1 MSNYFNKFSAF
12 ILLSIF
18 ITLFVLTVY
27 SLISSN
33 DIVRNVELIQ
43 YVLIADFVF
52 LIILFL
58 YLSIF
63 LINYFKY
70 KNRDVVGLRLF
81 NKFFLFFG
89 LFSIIPSGIILMAS
103 AIFFNIEVS
112 TWLGPAFKSTVNNSY
127 QLAQKYID
135 QTERD
140 LITDSKFIRNYVLAE
155 RLIDRDIIQ
164 RFNITTVYNYNNG
177 NQFIEHISEEKI
189 FLSDENLK
197 DASSSSENDITI
209 FFSNDQLF
217 SKVNLNET
225 SYLLLLKNI
234 DLETLNYY
242 KNIIQSYEAIN
253 SFDNNKRDI
262 QITFFTIYIILS
274 TSLIFIF
281 IIIGSNFSFRL
292 AKPIRDLNNS
302 IIDLRKG
309 KYQQSDF
316 EKINDKD
323 DISVLTN
330 SFHEMSKTIIRQK
343 NNLEDV
349 NSTITDQLSFIN
361 NIIENS
367 PYGIFVLKDKSLI
380 FENSA
385 SLIFSTE
392 KYTSFENFTNF
403 LSNHFNNKNFYRNSY
418 EINLDLKLENSQKY
432 FFVKSIFIDNNSLF
446 DQIIIFNDYT
456 DLIFAEKNNAIAD
469 LARKISHEIKNPLTP
484 MLLSTEFIES
494 QLEDVELI
502 NSIKSIKRQIFL
514 IQNLVNEFSTYARL
528 PKANITKL
536 NLSEICLVYIEE
548 YKRNYDHISIKSNID
563 ENLFINFDHSYLDII
578 FNNLFKNSIE
588 ALNSTNNPS
597 IEITLKTNNNNLVL
611 TFFDNGPGYEGNIE
625 DLKKPYF
632 STKNSTGLGLSLINK
647 IITDNSY
654 KMNIT
659 TNSYS
664 GFKIEIVFN
673 DEDISNR

>member
-1 MSNYFNKFSAF
+1 M
-12 ILLSIF
+12 ISIF
-18 ITLFVLTVY
+18 ITLFSLTVY

-33 DIVRNVELIQ
+33 EIVRNAELIQ
-43 YVLIADFVF
+43 YILIADFVF
-52 LIILFL
+52 LLILLL

-70 KNRDVVGLRLF
+70 KNREVVGLRLF
-81 NKFFLFFG
+81 NRFFLFFG
-89 LFSIIPSGIILMAS
+89 LFSIIPSGIILLAS

-127 QLAQKYID
+127 QLAQKYIN
-135 QTERD
+135 QTEID
-140 LITDSKFIRNYVLAE
+140 LITDSKFIRNYVLSE

-177 NQFIEHISEEKI
+177 NEFIEHFSDEKI
-189 FLSDENLK
+189 FLSDVNLK
-197 DASSSSENDITI
+197 DASSKSENDITI

-217 SKVNLNET
+217 SKVNLND
-225 SYLLLLKNI
+225 SNYLLLLKNI

-242 KNIIQSYEAIN
+242 QNIIQSYEAIN
-253 SFDNNKRDI
+253 SIDNNKRDI

-281 IIIGSNFSFRL
+281 IIIGTNFSFRL

-309 KYQQSDF
+309 KYKQKEF
-316 EKINDKD
+316 EKLIDKD

-330 SFHEMSKTIIRQK
+330 SFHEMSKTIINQK
-343 NNLEDV
+343 NSLQDV
-349 NSTITDQLSFIN
+349 NATINDQLSFIN

-367 PYGIFVLKDKSLI
+367 PYGIFVLNNKSMI

-385 SLIFSTE
+385 STIFSSE
-392 KYTSFENFTNF
+392 KNTSFENFTKL
-403 LSNHFNNKNFYRNSY
+403 LSNHFNHSQNFYKKSY
-418 EINLDLKLENSQKY
+418 EINLEVKLKNIQKY

-456 DLIFAEKNNAIAD
+456 DIIFAEKNNAIAD

-494 QLEDVELI
+494 QLEDEELI

-548 YKRNYDHISIKSNID
+548 YKRNYDKID
-563 ENLFINFDHSYLDII
+563 INYKIEDNLFVNFDHSYLDII

-588 ALNSTNNPS
+588 ALEITNKPE
-597 IEITLKTNNNNLVL
+597 IDITLKKTDKKLIL
-611 TFFDNGPGYEGNIE
+611 TFFDNGPGYDGDID
-625 DLKKPYF
+625 DLIKPYF
-632 STKNSTGLGLSLINK
+632 STKNSSGLGLSLINK

-664 GFKIEIVFN
+664 GFKIEIIFY
-673 DEDISNR
+673 D

>member
-1 MSNYFNKFSAF
+1 M
-12 ILLSIF
+12 
-18 ITLFVLTVY
+18 
-27 SLISSN
+27 
-33 DIVRNVELIQ
+33 
-43 YVLIADFVF
+43 
-52 LIILFL
+52 
-58 YLSIF
+58 
-63 LINYFKY
+63 
-70 KNRDVVGLRLF
+70 
-81 NKFFLFFG
+81 
-89 LFSIIPSGIILMAS
+89 IPSGIILIAS

-164 RFNITTVYNYNNG
+164 RFNITTVYNYNKE
-177 NQFIEHISEEKI
+177 NQFIEHISDEKI
-189 FLSDENLK
+189 FISDDNLNAAKQENE
-197 DASSSSENDITI
+197 SDITI

-217 SKVNLNET
+217 SKVKLNN
-225 SYLLLLKNI
+225 SNYLLLLKKI

-242 KNIIQSYEAIN
+242 QNIIQSYEAIN
-253 SFDNNKRDI
+253 SFDTNKRDI

-292 AKPIRDLNNS
+292 AKPIRDLNTA

-309 KYQQSDF
+309 KYRQLEFKNST
-316 EKINDKD
+316 EKD

-330 SFHEMSKTIIRQK
+330 SFHEMSKTIISQK
-343 NNLEDV
+343 NNLQDV
-349 NSTITDQLSFIN
+349 NSTINDQLSFIN

-367 PYGIFVLKDKSLI
+367 PYGIFVLKNKLMI

-385 SLIFSTE
+385 SLVFKTDKNSS
-392 KYTSFENFTNF
+392 YQNFINL
-403 LSNHFNNKNFYRNSY
+403 LSNHFNSKDAFFQKSY
-418 EINLDLKLENSQKY
+418 EVNLDLILENIQKV
-432 FFVKSIFIDNNSLF
+432 FFIKSIFIDNNSLF

-456 DLIFAEKNNAIAD
+456 DLISAEKNNAIAD

-494 QLEDVELI
+494 QLKDDELK
-502 NSIKSIKRQIFL
+502 NSIISIKRQIFL

-536 NLSEICLVYIEE
+536 NLSEICLVYIDE
-548 YKRNYDHISIKSNID
+548 YKRNYDNIKINFNL
-563 ENLFINFDHSYLDII
+563 EKNLFINFDHSYLDII

-588 ALNSTNNPS
+588 ALENIPNPIIEVSLRKNENSL
-597 IEITLKTNNNNLVL
+597 IL
-611 TFFDNGPGYEGNIE
+611 TFFDNGPGYDGKTE
-625 DLKKPYF
+625 DLIKPYF

-647 IITDNSY
+647 IITDNSN

-664 GFKIEIVFN
+664 GFKIEIIFN
-673 DEDISNR
+673 DKNISN

>member
-1 MSNYFNKFSAF
+1 M
-12 ILLSIF
+12 ISIF
-18 ITLFVLTVY
+18 ITLFSLTVY

-33 DIVRNVELIQ
+33 EIVRNAELIQ
-43 YVLIADFVF
+43 YILIADFVF
-52 LIILFL
+52 LLILLL

-63 LINYFKY
+63 LINYLKY
-70 KNRDVVGLRLF
+70 KNREVVGLRLF

-89 LFSIIPSGIILMAS
+89 LFSIIPSGIILLAS

-127 QLAQKYID
+127 QLAQKYIN

-177 NQFIEHISEEKI
+177 NQFIEHISDEKI
-189 FLSDENLK
+189 FLSDQNLK
-197 DASSSSENDITI
+197 DASAKSENDITI

-217 SKVNLNET
+217 SKVNLNN
-225 SYLLLLKNI
+225 SNYLLLLKNI

-242 KNIIQSYEAIN
+242 QNIIQSYEAIN
-253 SFDNNKRDI
+253 SIDNNKRNI

-281 IIIGSNFSFRL
+281 IIIGTNFSFRL

-309 KYQQSDF
+309 KYKQMEF
-316 EKINDKD
+316 EKSSNKD

-330 SFHEMSKTIIRQK
+330 SFHEMSKTIIDQK
-343 NNLEDV
+343 NNLQEV
-349 NSTITDQLSFIN
+349 NATINDQLSFIN

-367 PYGIFVLKDKSLI
+367 PYGIFVLNNKSMI

-385 SLIFSTE
+385 STIFSSE
-392 KYTSFENFTNF
+392 KNTSFENFTKL
-403 LSNHFNNKNFYRNSY
+403 LSNHFNNSQNFYKKSY
-418 EINLDLKLENSQKY
+418 EINLEVKLKNIQKY

-494 QLEDVELI
+494 QLEDEELI

-548 YKRNYDHISIKSNID
+548 YKRNYDKIEINHNIE
-563 ENLFINFDHSYLDII
+563 ENLFVNFDHSYLDII

-588 ALNSTNNPS
+588 ALVSTNNPA
-597 IEITLKTNNNNLVL
+597 IDITLKKIDKKLIL
-611 TFFDNGPGYEGNIE
+611 TFFDNGPGYDGDID
-625 DLKKPYF
+625 DLIKPYF
-632 STKNSTGLGLSLINK
+632 STKNSSGLGLSLINK

-664 GFKIEIVFN
+664 GFKIEIIFY
-673 DEDISNR
+673 D

>member
-12 ILLSIF
+12 ILISIF
-18 ITLFVLTVY
+18 ITLFSLTVY

-33 DIVRNVELIQ
+33 EIVRNAELIQ
-43 YVLIADFVF
+43 YILIVDFVF
-52 LIILFL
+52 LLILLL

-63 LINYFKY
+63 LINYLKY
-70 KNRDVVGLRLF
+70 KNREVVGLRLF

-89 LFSIIPSGIILMAS
+89 LFSIIPSGIILLAS

-127 QLAQKYID
+127 QLAQKYIN

-140 LITDSKFIRNYVLAE
+140 LITDSKFIRNYVLSE

-164 RFNITTVYNYNNG
+164 RFNISTVYNISNG
-177 NQFIEHISEEKI
+177 NQFIEHISDEKI
-189 FLSDENLK
+189 FLSDKNLM
-197 DASSSSENDITI
+197 DASTESENDITI

-217 SKVNLNET
+217 SKVNLNN
-225 SYLLLLKNI
+225 SNYLLLLKNI

-242 KNIIQSYEAIN
+242 QNIIQSYKAIN
-253 SFDNNKRDI
+253 SIDNNKRDI

-281 IIIGSNFSFRL
+281 IIIGTNFSLRL

-309 KYQQSDF
+309 KYKQKKF
-316 EKINDKD
+316 EKLNDKD

-330 SFHEMSKTIIRQK
+330 SFHEMSKTIINQN
-343 NNLEDV
+343 NNLQEV
-349 NSTITDQLSFIN
+349 NATINDQLSFIN

-367 PYGIFVLKDKSLI
+367 PYGIFVLNNKSKI

-385 SLIFSTE
+385 STIFSN
-392 KYTSFENFTNF
+392 KNNTSFENFTKL
-403 LSNHFNNKNFYRNSY
+403 LSNHFNNSQNIFRKSY
-418 EINLDLKLENSQKY
+418 EINLEVKLENIQKY

-456 DLIFAEKNNAIAD
+456 DIIFAEKNNAIAD

-484 MLLSTEFIES
+484 MLLSTEFIEN
-494 QLEDVELI
+494 QLDDEELI

-528 PKANITKL
+528 PKAIITKL

-548 YKRNYDHISIKSNID
+548 YKRNYNKIEIIHNIED
-563 ENLFINFDHSYLDII
+563 DLFVNFDHSYLDII

-588 ALNSTNNPS
+588 ALETTNNPS
-597 IEITLKTNNNNLVL
+597 IDITLKKTDKKLIL
-611 TFFDNGPGYEGNIE
+611 TFFDNGPGYDGDID
-625 DLKKPYF
+625 DLIKPYF
-632 STKNSTGLGLSLINK
+632 STKNSSGLGLSLINK

-664 GFKIEIVFN
+664 GFKIEIIFY
-673 DEDISNR
+673 D

>member
-12 ILLSIF
+12 ILISIF
-18 ITLFVLTVY
+18 ITLFALTVY

-33 DIVRNVELIQ
+33 EIIRNVEFIQ

-52 LIILFL
+52 LLILLL

-63 LINYFKY
+63 LINYLKY
-70 KNRDVVGLRLF
+70 KNREIVGLRLF

-89 LFSIIPSGIILMAS
+89 LFSIIPSGIILLAS

-127 QLAQKYID
+127 QLAQKYIN

-177 NQFIEHISEEKI
+177 NQFIEHISDEKI
-189 FLSDENLK
+189 FLSEENLNE
-197 DASSSSENDITI
+197 ASTKSDNDITI

-217 SKVNLNET
+217 SKVNLNN
-225 SYLLLLKNI
+225 SNYLLLLKNI

-242 KNIIQSYEAIN
+242 QNIIQSYEAIN
-253 SFDNNKRDI
+253 SIDNNKRDI

-281 IIIGSNFSFRL
+281 IIIGTNFSFRL

-309 KYQQSDF
+309 KYKQTEF
-316 EKINDKD
+316 EKSNNKD

-330 SFHEMSKTIIRQK
+330 SFHEMSKTIINQK
-343 NNLEDV
+343 NNLQEV
-349 NSTITDQLSFIN
+349 NATINDQLSFIN

-367 PYGIFVLKDKSLI
+367 PYGIFVLKNKSMI

-385 SLIFSTE
+385 SSIFKNE
-392 KYTSFENFTNF
+392 KKTSFENFTKL
-403 LSNHFNNKNFYRNSY
+403 LSIHFNNTLNFFKKSY
-418 EINLDLKLENSQKY
+418 EINLEVKLENIQKY
-432 FFVKSIFIDNNSLF
+432 FFVKSIFINNNSLF

-456 DLIFAEKNNAIAD
+456 DLIFAEKNNAIAE

-494 QLEDVELI
+494 QLEDEELI

-528 PKANITKL
+528 PKPNITKL
-536 NLSEICLVYIEE
+536 NLSEISLVYIEE
-548 YKRNYDHISIKSNID
+548 YKRNYDKIEITHNIED
-563 ENLFINFDHSYLDII
+563 NLFVNFDHSYLDII

-588 ALNSTNNPS
+588 ALVSTNNPK
-597 IEITLKTNNNNLVL
+597 IEISLKKIDKMLILN
-611 TFFDNGPGYEGNIE
+611 FFDNGPGYDGDIDNLI
-625 DLKKPYF
+625 KPYF
-632 STKNSTGLGLSLINK
+632 STKNSSGLGLSLINK

-664 GFKIEIVFN
+664 GFKIEIIFY
-673 DEDISNR
+673 D

>member
-1 MSNYFNKFSAF
+1 M
-12 ILLSIF
+12 ISIF
-18 ITLFVLTVY
+18 ITLFALTVY

-33 DIVRNVELIQ
+33 EIVRNAELIQ
-43 YVLIADFVF
+43 YILIADFVF
-52 LIILFL
+52 LLILLL

-63 LINYFKY
+63 LINYLKY
-70 KNRDVVGLRLF
+70 KNREVVGLRLF

-89 LFSIIPSGIILMAS
+89 LFSIIPSGIILLAS

-127 QLAQKYID
+127 QLAQKYIN

-177 NQFIEHISEEKI
+177 NQFIEHISDEKI
-189 FLSDENLK
+189 FISEENIK
-197 DASSSSENDITI
+197 EASIKSENDITI

-217 SKVNLNET
+217 SRVNLNR
-225 SYLLLLKNI
+225 SNYLLLLKNI

-242 KNIIQSYEAIN
+242 QNIIQSYEAIN
-253 SFDNNKRDI
+253 SIDNNKKNI

-281 IIIGSNFSFRL
+281 IIIGTNFSFRL

-309 KYQQSDF
+309 KYKQMEF
-316 EKINDKD
+316 EKSNNKD

-330 SFHEMSKTIIRQK
+330 SFHEMSKTIINQK
-343 NNLEDV
+343 NNLQEV
-349 NSTITDQLSFIN
+349 NATINDQLSFIN

-367 PYGIFVLKDKSLI
+367 PYGIFVLNNKSI
-380 FENSA
+380 VFENSA
-385 SLIFSTE
+385 STIFSSE
-392 KYTSFENFTNF
+392 KNTSFENFKK
-403 LSNHFNNKNFYRNSY
+403 LISNHFNNNQDFYRKSY
-418 EINLDLKLENSQKY
+418 EINLEVKLKNLQKY
-432 FFVKSIFIDNNSLF
+432 FFVKSIFIENNSLF

-494 QLEDVELI
+494 QLEDEELT

-528 PKANITKL
+528 PKPNITKL

-548 YKRNYDHISIKSNID
+548 YKRNYDKIEVTHRIED
-563 ENLFINFDHSYLDII
+563 NLFVNFDHSYLDII

-588 ALNSTNNPS
+588 ALVSTNNPL
-597 IEITLKTNNNNLVL
+597 IDINLKKIDKKLIL
-611 TFFDNGPGYEGNIE
+611 TFFDNGPGYDGNID
-625 DLKKPYF
+625 DLIKPYF
-632 STKNSTGLGLSLINK
+632 STKNSSGLGLSLINK

-664 GFKIEIVFN
+664 GFKIEIIFY
-673 DEDISNR
+673 D

>member
-1 MSNYFNKFSAF
+1 M
-12 ILLSIF
+12 ISIF
-18 ITLFVLTVY
+18 ITLFTLTVY

-33 DIVRNVELIQ
+33 EIVRNVELIQ
-43 YVLIADFVF
+43 YILIADFVF
-52 LIILFL
+52 LLILLL
-58 YLSIF
+58 YLSVF
-63 LINYFKY
+63 FINYLKY
-70 KNRDVVGLRLF
+70 KNREVVGLRLF

-89 LFSIIPSGIILMAS
+89 LFSIIPSGIILLAS

-127 QLAQKYID
+127 QLAQKYIN
-135 QTERD
+135 QTESD

-164 RFNITTVYNYNNG
+164 RFDITTVYNYKNG
-177 NQFIEHISEEKI
+177 KQFIEHISDKKI

-197 DASSSSENDITI
+197 DAITDSENDITI
-209 FFSNDQLF
+209 FFSNDQLY
-217 SKVNLNET
+217 SKVKLNN
-225 SYLLLLKNI
+225 SNYLLLLKNI

-242 KNIIQSYEAIN
+242 QNIIQSYEAIN
-253 SFDNNKRDI
+253 SIDNNKRDI

-281 IIIGSNFSFRL
+281 IIIGTNFSLRL

-309 KYQQSDF
+309 KYQQTSF
-316 EKINDKD
+316 EKLSGKD

-330 SFHEMSKTIIRQK
+330 SFHEMSKTIIDQK
-343 NNLEDV
+343 NNLQDV
-349 NSTITDQLSFIN
+349 NSTINDQLSFIN

-367 PYGIFVLKDKSLI
+367 PYGIFVLKNKSMI

-385 SLIFSTE
+385 SSIFSNE
-392 KYTSFENFTNF
+392 NHSSFQNFTNL
-403 LSNHFNNKNFYRNSY
+403 LSNHFSDNQSFYRKSY
-418 EINLDLKLENSQKY
+418 EINLEVKINNNRKY

-494 QLEDVELI
+494 QLKDEELI

-548 YKRNYDHISIKSNID
+548 YKRNYDKITINHNIE
-563 ENLFINFDHSYLDII
+563 ENLIVNFDHSYLDII

-588 ALNSTNNPS
+588 ALVSTNDPA
-597 IEITLKTNNNNLVL
+597 IDIILKKIDNYLIL
-611 TFFDNGPGYEGNIE
+611 TFFDNGPGFDGDIN
-625 DLKKPYF
+625 DLIKPYF
-632 STKNSTGLGLSLINK
+632 STKNSSGLGLSLINK

-664 GFKIEIVFN
+664 GFKIELIFYDKN
-673 DEDISNR
+673 ISN

>member
-1 MSNYFNKFSAF
+1 M
-12 ILLSIF
+12 
-18 ITLFVLTVY
+18 
-27 SLISSN
+27 
-33 DIVRNVELIQ
+33 
-43 YVLIADFVF
+43 
-52 LIILFL
+52 
-58 YLSIF
+58 
-63 LINYFKY
+63 
-70 KNRDVVGLRLF
+70 
-81 NKFFLFFG
+81 
-89 LFSIIPSGIILMAS
+89 
-103 AIFFNIEVS
+103 
-112 TWLGPAFKSTVNNSY
+112 
-127 QLAQKYID
+127 
-135 QTERD
+135 
-140 LITDSKFIRNYVLAE
+140 
-155 RLIDRDIIQ
+155 
-164 RFNITTVYNYNNG
+164 
-177 NQFIEHISEEKI
+177 
-189 FLSDENLK
+189 
-197 DASSSSENDITI
+197 DASIESENDITI

-217 SKVNLNET
+217 SKVNLNN
-225 SYLLLLKNI
+225 SNYLLLLKNI

-242 KNIIQSYEAIN
+242 QNIIQSYEAIN
-253 SFDNNKRDI
+253 SIDNNKRDI

-281 IIIGSNFSFRL
+281 IIIGTNFSLRL

-309 KYQQSDF
+309 KYKQKEF
-316 EKINDKD
+316 EKLTDKD

-330 SFHEMSKTIIRQK
+330 SFHEMSKTIINQN
-343 NNLEDV
+343 NNLQEV
-349 NSTITDQLSFIN
+349 NATINDQLSFIN

-367 PYGIFVLKDKSLI
+367 PYGIFVLNNKSMI

-385 SLIFSTE
+385 STIFSSE
-392 KYTSFENFTNF
+392 KNTSFENFTKL
-403 LSNHFNNKNFYRNSY
+403 LSNHFNNSQNFYKKSY
-418 EINLDLKLENSQKY
+418 EINLEVKLENIQKY

-494 QLEDVELI
+494 QLEDEELI

-548 YKRNYDHISIKSNID
+548 YKRNYDRID
-563 ENLFINFDHSYLDII
+563 IDYKIEDNLFVNFDHSYLDII

-588 ALNSTNNPS
+588 ALISTNNPT
-597 IEITLKTNNNNLVL
+597 IEISLKKIDKKLIL
-611 TFFDNGPGYEGNIE
+611 TFFDNGPGYDGDID
-625 DLKKPYF
+625 DLIKPYF
-632 STKNSTGLGLSLINK
+632 STKNSSGLGLSLINK

-664 GFKIEIVFN
+664 GFKIEIIFY
-673 DEDISNR
+673 D

>member
-1 MSNYFNKFSAF
+1 M
-12 ILLSIF
+12 ISIF
-18 ITLFVLTVY
+18 ITLFSLTVY

-33 DIVRNVELIQ
+33 EIVRNAELIQ
-43 YVLIADFVF
+43 YIFIADFVF
-52 LIILFL
+52 LLILLL

-63 LINYFKY
+63 LINYLKY
-70 KNRDVVGLRLF
+70 KNREIVGLRLF

-89 LFSIIPSGIILMAS
+89 LFSIIPSGIILLAS

-127 QLAQKYID
+127 QLAQKYIN

-140 LITDSKFIRNYVLAE
+140 LITDSKFIRNYVLSE

-189 FLSDENLK
+189 FLSDENLM
-197 DASSSSENDITI
+197 DASAKSENDITI

-217 SKVNLNET
+217 SKVNLNN
-225 SYLLLLKNI
+225 SNYLLLLKNI

-242 KNIIQSYEAIN
+242 QNIIQSYEAIN
-253 SFDNNKRDI
+253 SIDSNKRDI

-274 TSLIFIF
+274 ASLIFIF
-281 IIIGSNFSFRL
+281 IIIGTNFSFRL

-309 KYQQSDF
+309 KYKQTRF
-316 EKINDKD
+316 EKLNNKD
-323 DISVLTN
+323 DISMLTN
-330 SFHEMSKTIIRQK
+330 SFHEMSKTIINQK
-343 NNLEDV
+343 NNLQEV
-349 NSTITDQLSFIN
+349 NATINDQLSFIN

-367 PYGIFVLKDKSLI
+367 PYGIFVLNNKTMI

-385 SLIFSTE
+385 SAIFSNE
-392 KYTSFENFTNF
+392 NNTSFQNFIKL
-403 LSNHFNNKNFYRNSY
+403 LSSHFNNSQNLYRKSY
-418 EINLDLKLENSQKY
+418 EINLEVKLENIQKY

-494 QLEDVELI
+494 QLEDEELI

-548 YKRNYDHISIKSNID
+548 YKRNYGKIEIIHNIED
-563 ENLFINFDHSYLDII
+563 DLFVNFDHSYLDII

-588 ALNSTNNPS
+588 ALISTNNPA
-597 IEITLKTNNNNLVL
+597 IDITLKKIDKKLIL
-611 TFFDNGPGYEGNIE
+611 TFFDNGPGYDGDIDNLI
-625 DLKKPYF
+625 KPYF
-632 STKNSTGLGLSLINK
+632 STKNSSGLGLSLINK
-647 IITDNSY
+647 IITDNSH

-664 GFKIEIVFN
+664 GFKIEIIFN
-673 DEDISNR
+673 D

>member
-1 MSNYFNKFSAF
+1 M
-12 ILLSIF
+12 ISIF
-18 ITLFVLTVY
+18 ITLFALTVY

-33 DIVRNVELIQ
+33 EIIRNVEFIQ
-43 YVLIADFVF
+43 YILIADFVF
-52 LIILFL
+52 LLILLL
-58 YLSIF
+58 YLTIF
-63 LINYFKY
+63 LINYLKY
-70 KNRDVVGLRLF
+70 KKRDVVGLRLF

-89 LFSIIPSGIILMAS
+89 LFSIIPSGIILLAS

-127 QLAQKYID
+127 QLAQKYIN

-140 LITDSKFIRNYVLAE
+140 LITDSKFIRNYVLSE
-155 RLIDRDIIQ
+155 RLIDRDILK
-164 RFNITTVYNYNNG
+164 RFNITTVYNYSYG
-177 NQFIEHISEEKI
+177 NQFIEHISDEKI
-189 FLSDENLK
+189 FLSDDHLK
-197 DASSSSENDITI
+197 DASTKSENDITI

-217 SKVNLNET
+217 SKVNLNN
-225 SYLLLLKNI
+225 SNYLLLLKNI

-242 KNIIQSYEAIN
+242 QNIVQSYEAIN
-253 SFDNNKRDI
+253 SIDNNKRNI

-281 IIIGSNFSFRL
+281 IIIGTNFSFRL

-309 KYQQSDF
+309 KYKQSEF
-316 EKINDKD
+316 EKLSDKD
-323 DISVLTN
+323 DISILTN
-330 SFHEMSKTIIRQK
+330 SFHEMSKTIINQK
-343 NNLEDV
+343 NNLQDV
-349 NSTITDQLSFIN
+349 NSTINDQLSFIN

-367 PYGIFVLKDKSLI
+367 PYGIFVLNNKSMI

-385 SLIFSTE
+385 SSIFNTE
-392 KYTSFENFTNF
+392 QGTSFQNFTKL
-403 LSNHFNNKNFYRNSY
+403 LSNYFNNTENYYRKSY
-418 EINLDLKLENSQKY
+418 EINLEVNLENIQKY

-494 QLEDVELI
+494 QLDDEELI

-548 YKRNYDHISIKSNID
+548 YKRNYDKISINYKIED
-563 ENLFINFDHSYLDII
+563 NLFVNFDHSYLDII

-588 ALNSTNNPS
+588 ALESTTNPS
-597 IEITLKTNNNNLVL
+597 IDIILNKVDKQLVL
-611 TFFDNGPGYEGNIE
+611 TFFDNGPGYDGNIN
-625 DLKKPYF
+625 DLIKPYF
-632 STKNSTGLGLSLINK
+632 STKNSSGLGLSLINK

-664 GFKIEIVFN
+664 GFKIEIIFYDKN
-673 DEDISNR
+673 ISN

>member
-1 MSNYFNKFSAF
+1 M
-12 ILLSIF
+12 
-18 ITLFVLTVY
+18 
-27 SLISSN
+27 
-33 DIVRNVELIQ
+33 
-43 YVLIADFVF
+43 
-52 LIILFL
+52 

-63 LINYFKY
+63 LINYLKY
-70 KNRDVVGLRLF
+70 KNREVVGLRLF

-89 LFSIIPSGIILMAS
+89 LFSIIPSGIILLAS

-127 QLAQKYID
+127 QLAQKYIN

-177 NQFIEHISEEKI
+177 NQFIEHISDEKI
-189 FLSDENLK
+189 FLSDQNLK
-197 DASSSSENDITI
+197 DASAKSQNDITI

-217 SKVNLNET
+217 SKVNLNN
-225 SYLLLLKNI
+225 SNYLLLLKNI

-242 KNIIQSYEAIN
+242 QNIIQSYEAIN
-253 SFDNNKRDI
+253 SIDNNKRNI

-281 IIIGSNFSFRL
+281 IIIGTNFSFRL

-309 KYQQSDF
+309 KYRQTEF
-316 EKINDKD
+316 EKNNNKD

-330 SFHEMSKTIIRQK
+330 SFHEMSKTIINQK
-343 NNLEDV
+343 NNLQKV
-349 NSTITDQLSFIN
+349 NATINDQLSFIN

-367 PYGIFVLKDKSLI
+367 PYGIFVLNNKSMI

-385 SLIFSTE
+385 STIFRSE
-392 KYTSFENFTNF
+392 NITSFKKFTEL
-403 LSNHFNNKNFYRNSY
+403 LSNHFNNSQNLYRKSY
-418 EINLDLKLENSQKY
+418 EINLEVKLENIQKY

-494 QLEDVELI
+494 QLEDEELI

-548 YKRNYDHISIKSNID
+548 YKRNYDKIEIKHNI
-563 ENLFINFDHSYLDII
+563 EGNLFVNFDHSYLDII

-588 ALNSTNNPS
+588 ALISTNNPL
-597 IEITLKTNNNNLVL
+597 IDITLKKINKKLIL
-611 TFFDNGPGYEGNIE
+611 TFFDNGPGYDGNID
-625 DLKKPYF
+625 DLIKPYF
-632 STKNSTGLGLSLINK
+632 STKNSSGLGLSLINK

-664 GFKIEIVFN
+664 GFKIEIIFY
-673 DEDISNR
+673 D

>member
-1 MSNYFNKFSAF
+1 M
-12 ILLSIF
+12 ISIF
-18 ITLFVLTVY
+18 ITLFALTVY

-33 DIVRNVELIQ
+33 EIIRNVEFIQ
-43 YVLIADFVF
+43 YILIADFVF
-52 LIILFL
+52 LLILIL
-58 YLSIF
+58 YLTIF
-63 LINYFKY
+63 LINYLKY
-70 KNRDVVGLRLF
+70 KKRDIVGLRLF

-89 LFSIIPSGIILMAS
+89 LFSIIPSGIILLAS

-127 QLAQKYID
+127 QLAQKYIN

-140 LITDSKFIRNYVLAE
+140 LIIDSKFIRNYVLSE
-155 RLIDRDIIQ
+155 RLIDRDILK
-164 RFNITTVYNYNNG
+164 RFNITTVYNYSYG
-177 NQFIEHISEEKI
+177 NQFIEHISDEKI
-189 FLSDENLK
+189 FLSDDHLK
-197 DASSSSENDITI
+197 DASTKSENDITI

-217 SKVNLNET
+217 SKVNLNN
-225 SYLLLLKNI
+225 SNYLLLLKNI

-242 KNIIQSYEAIN
+242 QNIVQSYEAIN
-253 SFDNNKRDI
+253 SIDNNKRNI

-281 IIIGSNFSFRL
+281 IIIGTNFSFRL
-292 AKPIRDLNNS
+292 AKPIRDLNKS

-309 KYQQSDF
+309 KYKQSEF
-316 EKINDKD
+316 EKLSDKD
-323 DISVLTN
+323 DISILTN
-330 SFHEMSKTIIRQK
+330 SFHEMSKTIITQK
-343 NNLEDV
+343 NNLQDV
-349 NSTITDQLSFIN
+349 NSTINDQLSFIN

-367 PYGIFVLKDKSLI
+367 PYGIFVLNNKSMI

-385 SLIFSTE
+385 SSIFNT
-392 KYTSFENFTNF
+392 KKKTSFQNFTKL
-403 LSNHFNNKNFYRNSY
+403 LSNYFNNTEDFYRKSY
-418 EINLDLKLENSQKY
+418 EINLEVNLENIQKY

-494 QLEDVELI
+494 QLEDEELI

-548 YKRNYDHISIKSNID
+548 YKRNYDKISINYKIED
-563 ENLFINFDHSYLDII
+563 NLFVNFDHSYLDII

-588 ALNSTNNPS
+588 ALESTSNPS
-597 IEITLKTNNNNLVL
+597 IDIILNKVDKQLIL
-611 TFFDNGPGYEGNIE
+611 TFFDNGPGYDGDIN
-625 DLKKPYF
+625 DLIKPYF
-632 STKNSTGLGLSLINK
+632 STKNSSGLGLSLINK

-664 GFKIEIVFN
+664 GFKIEIIFY
-673 DEDISNR
+673 D

>member
-12 ILLSIF
+12 ILISIF
-18 ITLFVLTVY
+18 ITLFALTVY
-27 SLISSN
+27 SLLSSN
-33 DIVRNVELIQ
+33 EIVRNAELIQ

-52 LIILFL
+52 LLILLLYLFL
-58 YLSIF
+58 F
-63 LINYFKY
+63 LINYLKY
-70 KNRDVVGLRLF
+70 KNREVVGLRLF

-127 QLAQKYID
+127 QLAQKYIS

-177 NQFIEHISEEKI
+177 NQFIEHISNEKI
-189 FLSDENLK
+189 FLSDDNLK
-197 DASSSSENDITI
+197 NASAKSESDITI

-217 SKVNLNET
+217 SKVKLTNAN
-225 SYLLLLKNI
+225 YLLLLKKI

-242 KNIIQSYEAIN
+242 QNIIQSYEAIN
-253 SFDNNKRDI
+253 SIDSNKRDI

-281 IIIGSNFSFRL
+281 IIIGTNFSFRL

-309 KYQQSDF
+309 EYQQTNF
-316 EKINDKD
+316 EKLSDKD

-330 SFHEMSKTIIRQK
+330 SFHEMSKTIINQK
-343 NNLEDV
+343 NNLQDV
-349 NSTITDQLSFIN
+349 NSTINDQLSFIN

-367 PYGIFVLKDKSLI
+367 PYGIFVLNNKSMI

-385 SLIFSTE
+385 SSIFSND
-392 KYTSFENFTNF
+392 KYSSFQNFTKL
-403 LSNHFNNKNFYRNSY
+403 LSNHFNNQNFYRKSY
-418 EINLDLKLENSQKY
+418 EINLEVKLANIQKY

-494 QLEDVELI
+494 QLDDEELI

-548 YKRNYDHISIKSNID
+548 YRRNYDKISINHKVED
-563 ENLFINFDHSYLDII
+563 NLFVNFDHSYLDII
-578 FNNLFKNSIE
+578 FNNIFKNSIE
-588 ALNSTNNPS
+588 ALESTDNPVIDIS
-597 IEITLKTNNNNLVL
+597 LKKIDNHLIL
-611 TFFDNGPGYEGNIE
+611 IFFDNGPGYDGDIN
-625 DLKKPYF
+625 DLIKPYF
-632 STKNSTGLGLSLINK
+632 STKNSSGLGLSLISK
-647 IITDNSY
+647 IITDNSH

-664 GFKIEIVFN
+664 GFKIEIIFYDKN
-673 DEDISNR
+673 TSN

>member
-1 MSNYFNKFSAF
+1 M
-12 ILLSIF
+12 ISIF
-18 ITLFVLTVY
+18 ITLFSLTVY

-33 DIVRNVELIQ
+33 EIVRNAELIQ
-43 YVLIADFVF
+43 YILIADFVF
-52 LIILFL
+52 LLILLL

-63 LINYFKY
+63 LINYLKY
-70 KNRDVVGLRLF
+70 KNREVVGLRLF

-89 LFSIIPSGIILMAS
+89 LFSIIPSGIILLAS

-127 QLAQKYID
+127 QLAQKYIN

-177 NQFIEHISEEKI
+177 NQFIEHISDKKI
-189 FLSDENLK
+189 FLSDQNLK
-197 DASSSSENDITI
+197 DASSKSENDITI

-217 SKVNLNET
+217 SKVNLNN
-225 SYLLLLKNI
+225 SNYLLLLKNI

-242 KNIIQSYEAIN
+242 QNIIQSYEAIN
-253 SFDNNKRDI
+253 SIDNNKRNI

-281 IIIGSNFSFRL
+281 IIIGTNFSFRL

-309 KYQQSDF
+309 KYRQKEF
-316 EKINDKD
+316 EKLNDKD

-330 SFHEMSKTIIRQK
+330 SFHEMSKTIINQK
-343 NNLEDV
+343 NNLQDV
-349 NSTITDQLSFIN
+349 NATINDQLSFIN
-361 NIIENS
+361 NIIKNS
-367 PYGIFVLKDKSLI
+367 PYGIFVLNNKSMI

-385 SLIFSTE
+385 SNIFSSE
-392 KYTSFENFTNF
+392 KNTSFENFTKL
-403 LSNHFNNKNFYRNSY
+403 LSNHFNHTQNFYKKSY
-418 EINLDLKLENSQKY
+418 EINLEVKLKNIQKY

-456 DLIFAEKNNAIAD
+456 DLIYAEKNNAIAD

-494 QLEDVELI
+494 QLEDEELI

-548 YKRNYDHISIKSNID
+548 YKRNYDKIDIIYNIED
-563 ENLFINFDHSYLDII
+563 NLFVNFDHSYLDII

-588 ALNSTNNPS
+588 ALETTNNPA
-597 IEITLKTNNNNLVL
+597 IDITLKKTDKMLIL
-611 TFFDNGPGYEGNIE
+611 TFFDNGPGYDGDID
-625 DLKKPYF
+625 DLIKPYF
-632 STKNSTGLGLSLINK
+632 STKNSSGLGLSLINK
-647 IITDNSY
+647 IITDNSH

-664 GFKIEIVFN
+664 GFKIEIIFY
-673 DEDISNR
+673 D

>member
-12 ILLSIF
+12 ILISIF
-18 ITLFVLTVY
+18 ITLFSLTVY

-33 DIVRNVELIQ
+33 EIVRNAELIQ
-43 YVLIADFVF
+43 YILIADFVF
-52 LIILFL
+52 LLILLL

-63 LINYFKY
+63 LINYLKY
-70 KNRDVVGLRLF
+70 KNREVVGLRLF

-89 LFSIIPSGIILMAS
+89 LFSIIPSGIILLAS

-127 QLAQKYID
+127 QLAQKYIN
-135 QTERD
+135 QTERY

-164 RFNITTVYNYNNG
+164 RFNITTVYNYNND
-177 NQFIEHISEEKI
+177 NQFIEHISDEKI
-189 FLSDENLK
+189 FLSDQNLK
-197 DASSSSENDITI
+197 DASSKSENDITI

-217 SKVNLNET
+217 SKVNLNN
-225 SYLLLLKNI
+225 SNYLLLLKNI

-242 KNIIQSYEAIN
+242 QNIIQSYEAIN
-253 SFDNNKRDI
+253 SIDNNKRNI

-281 IIIGSNFSFRL
+281 IIIGTNFSFRL

-309 KYQQSDF
+309 KYKQLEF
-316 EKINDKD
+316 EKLSNKD

-330 SFHEMSKTIIRQK
+330 SFHEMSKTIINQK
-343 NNLEDV
+343 NNLQDV
-349 NSTITDQLSFIN
+349 NATINDQLSFIN

-367 PYGIFVLKDKSLI
+367 PYGIFVLNNKSMI

-385 SLIFSTE
+385 STIFSSE
-392 KYTSFENFTNF
+392 KNTSFENFTKL
-403 LSNHFNNKNFYRNSY
+403 LSNHFNKSQNFYKKSY
-418 EINLDLKLENSQKY
+418 EINLEVKLENIQKY

-494 QLEDVELI
+494 QLEDEELI

-536 NLSEICLVYIEE
+536 NLSEICLVYIDE
-548 YKRNYDHISIKSNID
+548 YKRNYANIKINFNV
-563 ENLFINFDHSYLDII
+563 EKNLFIIFDHSYLDII

-588 ALNSTNNPS
+588 ALISTNNPT
-597 IEITLKTNNNNLVL
+597 IEISLKKIDKKLIL
-611 TFFDNGPGYEGNIE
+611 TFFDNGPGYDGDID
-625 DLKKPYF
+625 DLIKPYF
-632 STKNSTGLGLSLINK
+632 STKNSSGLGLSLINK

-664 GFKIEIVFN
+664 GFKIEIIFY
-673 DEDISNR
+673 D

>member
-1 MSNYFNKFSAF
+1 M
-12 ILLSIF
+12 ISIF
-18 ITLFVLTVY
+18 ITLFSLTVY

-33 DIVRNVELIQ
+33 EIVRNAELIQ
-43 YVLIADFVF
+43 YILIADFVF
-52 LIILFL
+52 LLILLL

-63 LINYFKY
+63 LINYLKY
-70 KNRDVVGLRLF
+70 KNREVVGLRLF

-89 LFSIIPSGIILMAS
+89 LFSIIPSGIILLAS
-103 AIFFNIEVS
+103 VIFFNIEVS

-127 QLAQKYID
+127 QLAQKYIN

-164 RFNITTVYNYNNG
+164 RFNITTVYNFNNG
-177 NQFIEHISEEKI
+177 NKFIEHISDEKI
-189 FLSDENLK
+189 FLSEQNLK
-197 DASSSSENDITI
+197 DANVKSENDITI

-217 SKVNLNET
+217 SKVNLNN
-225 SYLLLLKNI
+225 SNYLLLLKNI

-242 KNIIQSYEAIN
+242 QNIIQSYEAIN
-253 SFDNNKRDI
+253 SIDNNKRNI

-281 IIIGSNFSFRL
+281 IIIGTNFSFRL

-309 KYQQSDF
+309 KYKQKKF
-316 EKINDKD
+316 EKLSNKD

-330 SFHEMSKTIIRQK
+330 SFHEMSKTIINQK
-343 NNLEDV
+343 NNLQEV
-349 NSTITDQLSFIN
+349 NATINDQLSFIN
-361 NIIENS
+361 KIIENS
-367 PYGIFVLKDKSLI
+367 PYGIFVLNNKSMI
-380 FENSA
+380 FENTA
-385 SLIFSTE
+385 STIFSSE
-392 KYTSFENFTNF
+392 NSTSFNNFTKL
-403 LSNHFNNKNFYRNSY
+403 LSNYFNNSQNFYRKSY
-418 EINLDLKLENSQKY
+418 EINLEVKLENIQKY

-494 QLEDVELI
+494 QLEDEELI

-548 YKRNYDHISIKSNID
+548 YKRNYDKIEINYNIED
-563 ENLFINFDHSYLDII
+563 NLFVNFDHSYLDII

-588 ALNSTNNPS
+588 ALISTNNPT
-597 IEITLKTNNNNLVL
+597 IEISLKKIDKKLIL
-611 TFFDNGPGYEGNIE
+611 TFFDNGPGYDGDID
-625 DLKKPYF
+625 DLIKPYF
-632 STKNSTGLGLSLINK
+632 STKNSSGLGLSLINK

-664 GFKIEIVFN
+664 GFKIEIIFY
-673 DEDISNR
+673 D

>member
-12 ILLSIF
+12 ILISIF
-18 ITLFVLTVY
+18 ITLFALTVY

-33 DIVRNVELIQ
+33 EIVRNAELIQ
-43 YVLIADFVF
+43 YILIADFVF
-52 LIILFL
+52 LLILLL

-63 LINYFKY
+63 FINYLKY
-70 KNRDVVGLRLF
+70 KNREVVGLRLF

-89 LFSIIPSGIILMAS
+89 LFSIIPSGIILLAS

-127 QLAQKYID
+127 QLAQKYIN

-140 LITDSKFIRNYVLAE
+140 LIIDSKFIRNYVLAE

-177 NQFIEHISEEKI
+177 NQFIEHISDEKI
-189 FLSDENLK
+189 FLSNENLK
-197 DASSSSENDITI
+197 EASTKSENDITI

-217 SKVNLNET
+217 SKVNLNN
-225 SYLLLLKNI
+225 SNYLLLLKNI

-242 KNIIQSYEAIN
+242 QNIIQSYEAIN
-253 SFDNNKRDI
+253 SIDNNKKNI

-281 IIIGSNFSFRL
+281 IIIGTNFSFRL

-309 KYQQSDF
+309 KYKQTKF
-316 EKINDKD
+316 EKLNNKD

-330 SFHEMSKTIIRQK
+330 SFHEMSKTIINQK
-343 NNLEDV
+343 NNLQEV
-349 NSTITDQLSFIN
+349 NSTINDQLSFIN

-367 PYGIFVLKDKSLI
+367 PYGIFVLNNKSMI

-385 SLIFSTE
+385 STIFSSE
-392 KYTSFENFTNF
+392 KNTSFENFTKL
-403 LSNHFNNKNFYRNSY
+403 LSNYFSNSQDFYRKSY
-418 EINLDLKLENSQKY
+418 EINLEIKLKNIQKY

-494 QLEDVELI
+494 QLDDEELI

-528 PKANITKL
+528 PKPNITKL
-536 NLSEICLVYIEE
+536 NLSEISLVYIEE
-548 YKRNYDHISIKSNID
+548 YKRNYDNIEVTNNIED
-563 ENLFINFDHSYLDII
+563 NLFINFDHSYLDII

-588 ALNSTNNPS
+588 ALVSTNNPL
-597 IEITLKTNNNNLVL
+597 IDINLKKIDRKLIL
-611 TFFDNGPGYEGNIE
+611 TFFDNGPGYDGDID
-625 DLKKPYF
+625 DLIKPYF
-632 STKNSTGLGLSLINK
+632 STKNSSGLGLSLINK

-664 GFKIEIVFN
+664 GFKIEIIFY
-673 DEDISNR
+673 D

>member
-1 MSNYFNKFSAF
+1 M
-12 ILLSIF
+12 
-18 ITLFVLTVY
+18 
-27 SLISSN
+27 
-33 DIVRNVELIQ
+33 
-43 YVLIADFVF
+43 
-52 LIILFL
+52 
-58 YLSIF
+58 
-63 LINYFKY
+63 
-70 KNRDVVGLRLF
+70 
-81 NKFFLFFG
+81 
-89 LFSIIPSGIILMAS
+89 IPSGIILIAS

-164 RFNITTVYNYNNG
+164 RFNITTVYNYNKE
-177 NQFIEHISEEKI
+177 NQFIEHISDEKI
-189 FLSDENLK
+189 FISDDNLNAAKQENE
-197 DASSSSENDITI
+197 SDITI

-217 SKVNLNET
+217 SKVKLNN
-225 SYLLLLKNI
+225 SNYLLLLKKI

-242 KNIIQSYEAIN
+242 QNIIQSYEAIN
-253 SFDNNKRDI
+253 SFDTNKRDI

-292 AKPIRDLNNS
+292 AKPIRDLNTA

-309 KYQQSDF
+309 KYRQLEFKNST
-316 EKINDKD
+316 EKD

-330 SFHEMSKTIIRQK
+330 SFHEMSKTIISQK
-343 NNLEDV
+343 NNLQDV
-349 NSTITDQLSFIN
+349 NSTINDQLSFIN

-367 PYGIFVLKDKSLI
+367 PYGIFVLKNKLMI

-385 SLIFSTE
+385 SLVFKSD
-392 KYTSFENFTNF
+392 KNSSYHNFIDF
-403 LSNHFNNKNFYRNSY
+403 LSKHFNSRDKFFQKSY
-418 EINLDLKLENSQKY
+418 EINLDLIIENIQKVY
-432 FFVKSIFIDNNSLF
+432 FVKSIFIDNNSLF

-456 DLIFAEKNNAIAD
+456 DLIKAEKNNAIAD

-494 QLEDVELI
+494 QLKDEELK
-502 NSIKSIKRQIFL
+502 NSIISIKRQIFL

-536 NLSEICLVYIEE
+536 NLSEICFVYIDE
-548 YKRNYDHISIKSNID
+548 YKRNYDNIKINHNI
-563 ENLFINFDHSYLDII
+563 EKNLFINFDQSYLDII

-588 ALNSTNNPS
+588 ALQNIPNPN
-597 IEITLKTNNNNLVL
+597 IELSLKRSKKSLIL
-611 TFFDNGPGYEGNIE
+611 TFFDNGPGYDGNTD
-625 DLKKPYF
+625 DLLKPYF
-632 STKNSTGLGLSLINK
+632 STKKSTGLGLSLINK
-647 IITDNSY
+647 IITDNSN

-664 GFKIEIVFN
+664 GFKIEIIFN
-673 DEDISNR
+673 DKNISN

>member
-1 MSNYFNKFSAF
+1 M
-12 ILLSIF
+12 LSIF
-18 ITLFVLTVY
+18 ITLFTLTVY

-33 DIVRNVELIQ
+33 EIVRNVELIQ

-52 LIILFL
+52 LLILLL

-63 LINYFKY
+63 LINYLKY
-70 KNRDVVGLRLF
+70 KNREVVGLRLF

-89 LFSIIPSGIILMAS
+89 LFSVIPSGIILMAS

-135 QTERD
+135 QTEND

-164 RFNITTVYNYNNG
+164 RFNITTVYNYNKG
-177 NQFIEHISEEKI
+177 NQFIEHISDKKVFI
-189 FLSDENLK
+189 TDENLAT
-197 DASSSSENDITI
+197 ASINSDNDIKI
-209 FFSNDQLF
+209 FFSDDQLF
-217 SKVNLNET
+217 SRVNLNN
-225 SYLLLLKNI
+225 SNYLLLLKNI
-234 DLETLNYY
+234 DLEILNYY
-242 KNIIQSYEAIN
+242 QNIIQSYDAIN
-253 SFDNNKRDI
+253 SFDANKKDI
-262 QITFFTIYIILS
+262 QITFFTIYIVLS

-281 IIIGSNFSFRL
+281 IIIGTNFSFRL
-292 AKPIRDLNNS
+292 AKPIRDLNTA

-309 KYQQSDF
+309 KYHHSDLI
-316 EKINDKD
+316 KSNDKD

-330 SFHEMSKTIIRQK
+330 SFQEMSRTIITQK
-343 NNLEDV
+343 NNLQDV
-349 NSTITDQLSFIN
+349 NSTINDQLDFIN

-367 PYGIFVLKDKSLI
+367 PYGIFVLKNKSLI

-385 SLIFSTE
+385 SLIFRSD
-392 KYTSFENFTNF
+392 KSTSFQNFINL
-403 LSNHFNNKNFYRNSY
+403 LSNHFNEKEIYY
-418 EINLDLKLENSQKY
+418 KKTYDINLEVKLNNIQRF

-456 DLIFAEKNNAIAD
+456 DLIYAEKNNAIAD

-494 QLEDVELI
+494 QLKDEELI

-528 PKANITKL
+528 PKSNITKL

-548 YKRNYDHISIKSNID
+548 YKRNYDHINIDGYID
-563 ENLFINFDHSYLDII
+563 ENLFLNFDHSYLDII

-597 IEITLKTNNNNLVL
+597 IEITLKNNADNLVL

-632 STKNSTGLGLSLINK
+632 STKNSSGLGLSLINK
-647 IITDNSY
+647 IITDNSH

-664 GFKIEIVFN
+664 GFKIEIIFN
-673 DEDISNR
+673 DKNISN

>member
-1 MSNYFNKFSAF
+1 MSSYFNKFSAF
-12 ILLSIF
+12 ILLSVF
-18 ITLFVLTVY
+18 ITLFALTVY

-33 DIVRNVELIQ
+33 EIVRNAELIQ
-43 YVLIADFVF
+43 YLVIADFVF
-52 LIILFL
+52 LLILLL

-63 LINYFKY
+63 FINYLKY
-70 KNRDVVGLRLF
+70 KKREVVGLRLF

-89 LFSIIPSGIILMAS
+89 LFSVIPSGIILIAS

-164 RFNITTVYNYNNG
+164 RFNITTVYNYNKE
-177 NQFIEHISEEKI
+177 NQFIEHISDEKI
-189 FLSDENLK
+189 FISDDNLNAAK
-197 DASSSSENDITI
+197 QDNESDITI

-217 SKVNLNET
+217 SKVKLNN
-225 SYLLLLKNI
+225 SNYLLLLKKI

-242 KNIIQSYEAIN
+242 QNIIQSYEAIN
-253 SFDNNKRDI
+253 SFDTNKRDI

-292 AKPIRDLNNS
+292 AKPIRDLNTA

-309 KYQQSDF
+309 KYRQLEFKNSN
-316 EKINDKD
+316 EKD

-330 SFHEMSKTIIRQK
+330 SFHEMSKTIISQK
-343 NNLEDV
+343 NNLQDV
-349 NSTITDQLSFIN
+349 NSTINDQLSFIN

-367 PYGIFVLKDKSLI
+367 PYGIFVLKNKLMI

-385 SLIFSTE
+385 SLVFKSD
-392 KYTSFENFTNF
+392 KNSSYHNFIDF
-403 LSNHFNNKNFYRNSY
+403 LSKHFNSRDKFFQKSY
-418 EINLDLKLENSQKY
+418 EINLDLIIENIQKVY
-432 FFVKSIFIDNNSLF
+432 FVKSIFIDNNSLF

-456 DLIFAEKNNAIAD
+456 DLIKAEKNNAIAD

-494 QLEDVELI
+494 QLKDDELK
-502 NSIKSIKRQIFL
+502 NSIISIKRQIFL

-536 NLSEICLVYIEE
+536 NLSEICFVYIDE
-548 YKRNYDHISIKSNID
+548 YKRNYDNIKINHNI
-563 ENLFINFDHSYLDII
+563 EKNLFINFDQSYLDII

-588 ALNSTNNPS
+588 ALQNIPNPN
-597 IEITLKTNNNNLVL
+597 IELSLKRSKKSLIL
-611 TFFDNGPGYEGNIE
+611 TFFDNGPGYDGNTD
-625 DLKKPYF
+625 DLLKPYF
-632 STKNSTGLGLSLINK
+632 STKKSTGLGLSLINK
-647 IITDNSY
+647 IITDNSN

-664 GFKIEIVFN
+664 GFKIEIIFN
-673 DEDISNR
+673 DKNISN

>member
-1 MSNYFNKFSAF
+1 M
-12 ILLSIF
+12 ISIF
-18 ITLFVLTVY
+18 ITLFTLTVY

-33 DIVRNVELIQ
+33 EIVRNVELIQ
-43 YVLIADFVF
+43 YILIADFVF
-52 LIILFL
+52 LLILLL
-58 YLSIF
+58 YLSVF
-63 LINYFKY
+63 FINYLKY
-70 KNRDVVGLRLF
+70 KNREVVGLRLF

-89 LFSIIPSGIILMAS
+89 LFSIIPSGIILLAS

-127 QLAQKYID
+127 QLAQKYIN
-135 QTERD
+135 QTESD

-164 RFNITTVYNYNNG
+164 RFDITTVYNYKNG
-177 NQFIEHISEEKI
+177 KQFIEHISDKKI

-197 DASSSSENDITI
+197 DAITDSENDITI

-217 SKVNLNET
+217 SKVKLNN
-225 SYLLLLKNI
+225 SNYLLLLKNI

-242 KNIIQSYEAIN
+242 QNIIQSYEAIN
-253 SFDNNKRDI
+253 SIDNNKRDI

-281 IIIGSNFSFRL
+281 IIIGTNFSLRL

-309 KYQQSDF
+309 KYQQTSF
-316 EKINDKD
+316 EKLSDKD

-330 SFHEMSKTIIRQK
+330 SFHEMSKTIIDQK
-343 NNLEDV
+343 NNLQDV
-349 NSTITDQLSFIN
+349 NSTINDQLSFIN

-367 PYGIFVLKDKSLI
+367 PYGIFVLKNKSMI

-385 SLIFSTE
+385 SSIFSNE
-392 KYTSFENFTNF
+392 NHSSFQNFTNL
-403 LSNHFNNKNFYRNSY
+403 LSNHFSDNQSFYRKSY
-418 EINLDLKLENSQKY
+418 EINLEVKINNNRKY

-494 QLEDVELI
+494 QLKDEELI

-548 YKRNYDHISIKSNID
+548 YKRNYDKITINHNIE
-563 ENLFINFDHSYLDII
+563 ENLIVNFDHSYLDII

-588 ALNSTNNPS
+588 ALVSTSDPA
-597 IEITLKTNNNNLVL
+597 IDIILKKIDNYLIL
-611 TFFDNGPGYEGNIE
+611 TFFDNGPGFDGDIN
-625 DLKKPYF
+625 DLIKPYF
-632 STKNSTGLGLSLINK
+632 STKKSSGLGLSLINK

-664 GFKIEIVFN
+664 GFKIELIFYDKN
-673 DEDISNR
+673 ISN

>member
-1 MSNYFNKFSAF
+1 M
-12 ILLSIF
+12 ISIF
-18 ITLFVLTVY
+18 ITLFTLTVY

-33 DIVRNVELIQ
+33 EIVRNVELIQ
-43 YVLIADFVF
+43 YILIADFVF
-52 LIILFL
+52 LLILLL
-58 YLSIF
+58 YLSVF
-63 LINYFKY
+63 FINYLKY
-70 KNRDVVGLRLF
+70 KNREVVGLRLF

-89 LFSIIPSGIILMAS
+89 LFSIIPSGIILLAS

-127 QLAQKYID
+127 QLAQKYIN
-135 QTERD
+135 QTESD

-164 RFNITTVYNYNNG
+164 RFDITTVYNYKNG
-177 NQFIEHISEEKI
+177 KQFIEHISDKKI

-197 DASSSSENDITI
+197 DAITDSENDITI
-209 FFSNDQLF
+209 FFSNDQLY
-217 SKVNLNET
+217 SKVKLNN
-225 SYLLLLKNI
+225 SNYLLLLKNI

-242 KNIIQSYEAIN
+242 QNIIQSYEAIN
-253 SFDNNKRDI
+253 SIDNNKRDI

-281 IIIGSNFSFRL
+281 IIIGTNFSLRL

-309 KYQQSDF
+309 KYQQTSF
-316 EKINDKD
+316 EKLSDKD

-330 SFHEMSKTIIRQK
+330 SFHEMSKTIIDQK
-343 NNLEDV
+343 NNLQDV
-349 NSTITDQLSFIN
+349 NSTINDQLSFIN

-367 PYGIFVLKDKSLI
+367 PYGIFVLKNKSMI

-385 SLIFSTE
+385 SSIFSNE
-392 KYTSFENFTNF
+392 NHSSFQNFTNL
-403 LSNHFNNKNFYRNSY
+403 LSNHFSDNQSFYRKSY
-418 EINLDLKLENSQKY
+418 EINLEVKINNNRKY

-456 DLIFAEKNNAIAD
+456 DIIFAEKNNAIAD

-494 QLEDVELI
+494 QLKDEELI

-548 YKRNYDHISIKSNID
+548 YKRNYDKITINHNIE
-563 ENLFINFDHSYLDII
+563 ENLIVNFDHSYLDII

-588 ALNSTNNPS
+588 ALVSTNDPA
-597 IEITLKTNNNNLVL
+597 IDIILKKIDNYLIL
-611 TFFDNGPGYEGNIE
+611 TFFDNGPGFDGDIN
-625 DLKKPYF
+625 DLIKPYF
-632 STKNSTGLGLSLINK
+632 STKNSSGLGLSLINK

-664 GFKIEIVFN
+664 GFKIEIIFY
-673 DEDISNR
+673 D

>member
-1 MSNYFNKFSAF
+1 M
-12 ILLSIF
+12 ISIF
-18 ITLFVLTVY
+18 ITLFALTVY

-33 DIVRNVELIQ
+33 EIIRNVEFIQ
-43 YVLIADFVF
+43 YILIADFVF
-52 LIILFL
+52 LLILIL
-58 YLSIF
+58 YLTIF
-63 LINYFKY
+63 LINYLKY
-70 KNRDVVGLRLF
+70 KKRDIVGLRLF

-89 LFSIIPSGIILMAS
+89 LFSIIPSGIILLAS

-127 QLAQKYID
+127 QLAQKYIN

-177 NQFIEHISEEKI
+177 NQFIEHISDEKI
-189 FLSDENLK
+189 FLSDQNLK
-197 DASSSSENDITI
+197 NASVKSENDITI

-217 SKVNLNET
+217 SKVNLNN
-225 SYLLLLKNI
+225 SNYLLLLKNI

-242 KNIIQSYEAIN
+242 QNIIQSYEAIN
-253 SFDNNKRDI
+253 SIDNNKRNI

-281 IIIGSNFSFRL
+281 IIIGTNFSFRL
-292 AKPIRDLNNS
+292 AKPIRDLNKS

-309 KYQQSDF
+309 KYKQSEF
-316 EKINDKD
+316 EKLSDKD
-323 DISVLTN
+323 DISILTN
-330 SFHEMSKTIIRQK
+330 SFHEMSKTIITQK
-343 NNLEDV
+343 NNLQDV
-349 NSTITDQLSFIN
+349 NSTINDQLSFIN

-367 PYGIFVLKDKSLI
+367 PYGIFVLNNKSMI

-385 SLIFSTE
+385 SSIFNT
-392 KYTSFENFTNF
+392 KKKTSFQNFTKL
-403 LSNHFNNKNFYRNSY
+403 LSNYFNNTEDFYRKSY
-418 EINLDLKLENSQKY
+418 EINLEVNLENIQKY

-494 QLEDVELI
+494 QLEDEELI

-548 YKRNYDHISIKSNID
+548 YKRNYDKISINYKIED
-563 ENLFINFDHSYLDII
+563 NLFVNFDHSYLDII

-588 ALNSTNNPS
+588 ALESTSNPS
-597 IEITLKTNNNNLVL
+597 IDIILNKVDKQLIL
-611 TFFDNGPGYEGNIE
+611 TFFDNGPGYDGDIN
-625 DLKKPYF
+625 DLIKPYF
-632 STKNSTGLGLSLINK
+632 STKNSSGLGLSLINK

-664 GFKIEIVFN
+664 GFKIEIIFY
-673 DEDISNR
+673 D